1 MSKPLTRNEHWL
13 SRSRTAVWY
22 PCTQMKQHETMP
34 LVPISRGSGSW
45 LYDFDGHRYLD
56 CPTRDE
62 MEMLAS
68 RTLEIVACA

>member
-13 SRSRTAVWY
+13 LPSRTAVWH
-22 PCTQMKQHETMP
+22 PCTQMKQHETTP

-45 LYDFDGHRYLD
+45 LYDSDGHRYLD
-56 CPTRDE
+56 CLTRDE
-62 MEMLAS
+62 MEILAS

>member
-1 MSKPLTRNEHWL
+1 
-13 SRSRTAVWY
+13 
-22 PCTQMKQHETMP
+22 MKQHETTP

-56 CPTRDE
+56 CPTRDD

-68 RTLEIVACA
+68 RTPEIVACA